1 MLDIP
6 LAFAQFYLMMLSSNK
21 VAVASFENVFPIH
34 NFSNSAF
41 LARQIWKTEKMW
53 FLAWSVKHISGLQG
67 VCVYMVDRKN
77 KSKGHYAGTRPQYA
91 SKIK

>member
-41 LARQIWKTEKMW
+41 LARQIWKTEKM
-53 FLAWSVKHISGLQG
+53 
-67 VCVYMVDRKN
+67 
-77 KSKGHYAGTRPQYA
+77 
-91 SKIK
+91 